1 LVNCYVDKK
10 RPAGGRLT
18 KPMTKIKQ
26 TALLVLTSIP
36 EVSKL

>member
-1 LVNCYVDKK
+1 
-10 RPAGGRLT
+10 
-18 KPMTKIKQ
+18 MTKIKQ